1 MHLLHLTIKINHRLS
16 PWKLGCPITL
26 ENPLS
31 VTLEFSFFL
40 WHLEVTMINTLG
52 TSTPTNPELEELNVP
67 EVDALGVAL
76 VDLPNEVQVVIG

>member
-1 MHLLHLTIKINHRLS
+1 
-16 PWKLGCPITL
+16 
-26 ENPLS
+26 
-31 VTLEFSFFL
+31 
-40 WHLEVTMINTLG
+40 MINTLG